1 VSGKAGRT
9 GQALIEA
16 YELNPEGGRIVNL
29 STRAYAS
36 SRSEPIVAGFVVRGD
51 PSQPASRKRMFLRVL
66 GPSLALEP
74 YHVKGAMADPLMELY
89 DAKGDLVLSVDDWDP
104 PTTTFTGIA
113 GAVVTRGQVDQVS
126 EQEVFQANRDVGGN
140 SLQPV
145 EPAVVVELPAGL
157 YTLRVM
163 PFEELPDQPAR
174 PGVAIVE
181 VFELGGNGR
190 GR

>member
-1 VSGKAGRT
+1 
-9 GQALIEA
+9 
-16 YELNPEGGRIVNL
+16 
-29 STRAYAS
+29 
-36 SRSEPIVAGFVVRGD
+36 
-51 PSQPASRKRMFLRVL
+51 
-66 GPSLALEP
+66 
-74 YHVKGAMADPLMELY
+74 
-89 DAKGDLVLSVDDWDP
+89 VLSVDDWDP
-104 PTTTFTGIA
+104 PTTTFTGVA

-126 EQEVFQANRDVGGN
+126 EQEVFEANRSLGGHP
-140 SLQPV
+140 LQPV

-181 VFELGGNGR
+181 VFELGGSGR